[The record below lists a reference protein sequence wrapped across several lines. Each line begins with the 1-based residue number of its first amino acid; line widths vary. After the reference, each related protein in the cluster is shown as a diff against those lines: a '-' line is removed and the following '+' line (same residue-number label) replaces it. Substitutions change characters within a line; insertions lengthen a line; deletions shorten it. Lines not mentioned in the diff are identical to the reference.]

1 MINVIGFSFLKSIF
15 QYFIYDY
22 TISYRRVEI
31 RTVIEIVVV
40 DNLEPDSDCICTLL
54 SAQENFVVT
63 GIGKDGYD
71 ALRLVEDLRP
81 HIALVEMNLIY
92 LDGIKISPLLKR
104 RCHHTK
110 TVIFT
115 SCDDREHIVRAAKNG
130 VDGYFL
136 KQSDLEIL
144 PRYIR
149 HIHSGNIL
157 YSPAVAGKA
166 IQSLSTLPEWRPVK
180 KFAPKERIMSI
191 PSGISKA
198 ELQVIASLAA
208 GYTNKEIAESLCLK
222 QGTVR
227 NYISS
232 AIQKA
237 GLQDRTQIVLFAL
250 THGLI
255 QGPEKKGPPP

>member
-1 MINVIGFSFLKSIF
+1 MPRGGDF
-15 QYFIYDY
+15 
-22 TISYRRVEI
+22 RV
-31 RTVIEIVVV
+31 VIEIVVI
-40 DNLEPDSDCICTLL
+40 DNFEPDRDCVRTLL
-54 SAQENFVVT
+54 SAQGDFTVT
-63 GIGKDGYD
+63 GMGRDGYD
-71 ALRLVEDLRP
+71 ALRLVEHLRP
-81 HIALVEMNLIY
+81 HIALVEMDLTY
-92 LDGIKISPLLKR
+92 PDGIIISPLLKR
-104 RCHHTK
+104 RCHHTR

-115 SCDDREHIVRAAKNG
+115 STDDREHIIRAAAGG

-136 KQSDLEIL
+136 KHSDLEIL

-157 YSPAVAGKA
+157 YSPAIADMA
-166 IQSLSTLPEWRPVK
+166 IRFLSAPPERPPEPPPKRQFERPPLK
-180 KFAPKERIMSI
+180 KFVPKREKMSI

-208 GYTNKEIAESLCLK
+208 GYTNKEIAETLRLK

-237 GLQDRTQIVLFAL
+237 GLQDRTQVVVFAL

-255 QGPEKKGPPP
+255 QGPEKTGLSP

>member
-1 MINVIGFSFLKSIF
+1 M
-15 QYFIYDY
+15 
-22 TISYRRVEI
+22 
-31 RTVIEIVVV
+31 
-40 DNLEPDSDCICTLL
+40 
-54 SAQENFVVT
+54 
-63 GIGKDGYD
+63 GKDSYD
-71 ALRLVEDLRP
+71 ALRLVENLRP
-81 HIALVEMNLIY
+81 HIALVEMNLTY
-92 LDGIKISPLLKR
+92 LDGILISPLLKR
-104 RCHHTK
+104 RCRHTR

-115 SCDDREHIVRAAKNG
+115 SVDDREHIMGAVNNG

-136 KQSDLEIL
+136 KHSDLEIL

-157 YSPAVAGKA
+157 YSPAIADMA
-166 IQSLSTLPEWRPVK
+166 IRSLTAERHQPQPLK
-180 KFAPKERIMSI
+180 KFVPKMGKMSI
-191 PSGISKA
+191 SSDISKT

-208 GYTNKEIAESLCLK
+208 GYTNKEIAETLRLT

-255 QGPEKKGPPP
+255 QGPEKIRPSP